1 MTSDLEYAGA
11 ILNGEQA
18 VTPRRVRTAA
28 FLTRQA
34 LEAEI
39 EAYCELLIA
48 PMPFPVRMRSRLA
61 VLHALD
67 QTGFHRRAEYA
78 WNALS
83 RACHHHAYELSPT
96 ISELRHLHSKVA
108 DLTAMRADARAP
120 LELGVTFTNQ

>member
-1 MTSDLEYAGA
+1 MTSELEYAQA
-11 ILNGEQA
+11 ILDGQQA
-18 VTPRRVRTAA
+18 VTPRWIRIAA

-67 QTGFHRRAEYA
+67 QTGFNRMAEYS

-96 ISELRHLHSKVA
+96 ISELRHLHSKVV
-108 DLTAMRADARAP
+108 DLAAMRAAAAGAP
-120 LELGVTFTNQ
+120 K